1 MLVYASLIY
10 HRHTA
15 CITIR
20 RRSTVHKRKL
30 EWRTGAT
37 VASGRRRNDF
47 VMTKQTAGDLVQTW
61 KQHGKRLAQ
70 RVKFGACFIAL
81 LLERPLQR
89 FLLHLVRFLMCALI
103 WNRALCRCI
112 YIYIYI
118 SCRRLDELFIMQ
130 AVCSAPAGRN
140 SKKHFN
146 PVTRLQSK

>member
-70 RVKFGACFIAL
+70 RVKFGACFVAL

-118 SCRRLDELFIMQ
+118 YIYRVDDWMNSLLCRP
-130 AVCSAPAGRN
+130 SALLLLGVIQRSTSIP
-140 SKKHFN
+140 
-146 PVTRLQSK
+146 

>member
-118 SCRRLDELFIMQ
+118 YIYRVDDWMNSLLCRP
-130 AVCSAPAGRN
+130 SALLLLGVIQRSTSIP
-140 SKKHFN
+140 
-146 PVTRLQSK
+146 